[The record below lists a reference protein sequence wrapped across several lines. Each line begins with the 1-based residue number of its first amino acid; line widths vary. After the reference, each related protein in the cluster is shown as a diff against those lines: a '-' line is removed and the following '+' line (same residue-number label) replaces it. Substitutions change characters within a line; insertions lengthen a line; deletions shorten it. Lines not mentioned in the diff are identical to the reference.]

1 MNHLIRFLHER
12 IGNGLPSVTVILKEG
27 LFVIVK
33 IHFDP
38 KSDTLCCLKL
48 NGYR

>member
-12 IGNGLPSVTVILKEG
+12 IGNDLSSVTVNLKEG
-27 LFVIVK
+27 LLVIVK

-38 KSDTLCCLKL
+38 RSDTLCCSKL
-48 NGYR
+48 NGHR